1 MLTIRARRSLKNTG
15 RKLDMDNKERIRF
28 DKSKVE
34 CFNCHKRGHF
44 ERECRTPKNQD
55 SRNKEPTRRTVPVEE
70 TTSNALVSYSTSSTH
85 SKVYN
90 DLNGCSSCLEYVKD
104 LKKQNEQLVK
114 DLRTT
119 RISVVSYKTGL
130 ESVEARLVV
139 FKKNESV
146 YEEDIKLL
154 KREIYLRDLDIT
166 ELKRKLELAT
176 KEKDEP
182 TVETNEPNGRK
193 ENGAPTIEDCVS
205 ESEEDDDPK
214 FQTAKPN
221 FTKIEFVKP
230 KTDRK
235 SVKQIRQDTYS
246 LSFSPSRS
254 PRGNKRNWNQKM
266 SQKLRNDFEMFNKV
280 CHVYGSFDHLKN
292 DWNNWYNNRRFAKP
306 VWTNVQ
312 RVNKQNFSKLTH
324 PSPKRNMVPRT
335 VLTRSDSIS
344 LNTARPINTVL
355 PRTSVNNAR
364 PMKKVINNAYSTARR
379 PFNKI
384 IAANN
389 SNFTKKVNTV
399 KGTRVNTARSK
410 ALILDSFNR
419 KANEGFFVGYS
430 TNSKAFRV
438 FNSRTRIVEENLHV
452 QFSENTPNIA
462 GSGPNWLF
470 DIDALTNSMN
480 YKLVVAGNQ
489 SNGNAGTKACDDTS
503 KARMETVHG
512 KDYILLLMWPADPLF
527 SQNSKDSP
535 DVGFKPSG
543 EEEKK
548 DEPRINQVLDTNINS
563 TNNINTAS
571 DGNNINNVNAVSST
585 VNAAGLE
592 VNVVDQKTSIKLP
605 NDPNI
610 PELEDIVYSDDD
622 DEDVGA
628 EDDMN
633 NLDAFMPVSPILSTR
648 IHKDH
653 PLQQRTTNKEL
664 VRMMF
669 ACFLSQEE
677 PKKVYRNKK
686 DERGI
691 VIKNKARLVAQGYI
705 QEEGIYY
712 DEVFAPV
719 SRIEAIRLFLAY
731 ASFKD
736 FVVYQMDVK
745 SAFLYGKIEEEVYVC
760 QPPGFED
767 PDFPDRVYKVE
778 KAIYGLHQA
787 PRAWYETLSTYL
799 LDNGFQRGK
808 IDKTLF
814 IRRDKGELTFFL
826 GLQVKQKEDGIFIS
840 QDKYVTKIL
849 KKFGFSDVKTT
860 STPMKTH
867 KPLLKDAD
875 GEDVDEHLYRSM
887 IGSLMYLTSS
897 RPDIM
902 FAACACARFQV
913 NPKVSHLHVVKRIF
927 RYLKGDAI
935 SKTVVLI
942 QTTELSIRGFQY
954 AVHRFSI
961 SIKVIITEST
971 IKRDLQLEDA
981 ECLPIATIFKELTRM
996 WYEKLT
1002 QKLTF
1007 YKAFFSPQWKF
1018 LIHTIF
1024 QCLSA
1029 KTTSWNEF
1037 SSTMAS
1043 AIISLATNQK
1053 FNFSKY
1059 IFDNMVKNL
1068 EAQEQV
1074 GEGSEIPTDSYHT
1087 PTTTQPST
1095 SKPQKKQSRR
1105 KQKKDTEDP
1114 QLSGPTE
1121 PVTNDTEN
1129 VASIPTHSNNPLLSG
1144 EDRLK
1149 LNELMELCTSLSQR
1163 VLDLDNTNT
1172 SQATEITELKKR
1184 VKKLEGKRKSKPT
1197 GMKRLFKI
1205 GRSAQVVSSE
1215 DEGLGA
1221 QEDAS
1226 KQGRKIADIDADAE
1240 VTLVDETQ
1248 GRNDEEMFDIGI
1260 LYGEEEFA
1268 EHDVVE
1274 KEVSTAEVTTDSATT
1289 TTVDELTLAQTLI
1302 EIKAAKPKARG
1313 IIFQEPSE
1321 FTTTT
1326 SPSQPSQLPQA
1337 KDKGKAKMVEPEKP
1351 LKKKDQIM
1359 FDKEAEE
1366 QGELTIEEKS
1376 RLFVELMN
1384 KRKKHFARL
1393 RAEEQRRKPPTKAQ
1407 KRNTM
1412 STYLKNMAGYKHNQL
1427 NTKSFEDIQM
1437 LFDKEMKRVNTFVD
1451 MDTELV
1457 KGSETRTE
1465 GSSKRAGEELEFE
1478 NLKKHKLDENVE
1490 AEVDDEAE
1498 MKKHME
1504 IVPDDEVEIDV
1515 IPLAT
1520 KPPIVVDWKIIKEE
1534 KMGYFQII
1542 RADGSSKSVEEST
1555 RTQSN
1560 SLEAIFFKWSTFC
1573 EISEYAYLYVGRKE
1587 ISTYTCNNHRNAQQ
1601 EASN

>member
-1 MLTIRARRSLKNTG
+1 MS
-15 RKLDMDNKERIRF
+15 
-28 DKSKVE
+28 
-34 CFNCHKRGHF
+34 
-44 ERECRTPKNQD
+44 
-55 SRNKEPTRRTVPVEE
+55 
-70 TTSNALVSYSTSSTH
+70 TSN
-85 SKVYN
+85 
-90 DLNGCSSCLEYVKD
+90 
-104 LKKQNEQLVK
+104 
-114 DLRTT
+114 
-119 RISVVSYKTGL
+119 
-130 ESVEARLVV
+130 
-139 FKKNESV
+139 KKNEKNL
-146 YEEDIKLL
+146 EEH
-154 KREIYLRDLDIT
+154 
-166 ELKRKLELAT
+166 
-176 KEKDEP
+176 
-182 TVETNEPNGRK
+182 G
-193 ENGAPTIEDCVS
+193 
-205 ESEEDDDPK
+205 
-214 FQTAKPN
+214 
-221 FTKIEFVKP
+221 
-230 KTDRK
+230 
-235 SVKQIRQDTYS
+235 
-246 LSFSPSRS
+246 
-254 PRGNKRNWNQKM
+254 
-266 SQKLRNDFEMFNKV
+266 
-280 CHVYGSFDHLKN
+280 
-292 DWNNWYNNRRFAKP
+292 
-306 VWTNVQ
+306 
-312 RVNKQNFSKLTH
+312 
-324 PSPKRNMVPRT
+324 
-335 VLTRSDSIS
+335 
-344 LNTARPINTVL
+344 
-355 PRTSVNNAR
+355 
-364 PMKKVINNAYSTARR
+364 
-379 PFNKI
+379 
-384 IAANN
+384 
-389 SNFTKKVNTV
+389 
-399 KGTRVNTARSK
+399 
-410 ALILDSFNR
+410 
-419 KANEGFFVGYS
+419 
-430 TNSKAFRV
+430 
-438 FNSRTRIVEENLHV
+438 
-452 QFSENTPNIA
+452 
-462 GSGPNWLF
+462 LF
-470 DIDALTNSMN
+470 I
-480 YKLVVAGNQ
+480 Q
-489 SNGNAGTKACDDTS
+489 
-503 KARMETVHG
+503 
-512 KDYILLLMWPADPLF
+512 
-527 SQNSKDSP
+527 
-535 DVGFKPSG
+535 
-543 EEEKK
+543 
-548 DEPRINQVLDTNINS
+548 
-563 TNNINTAS
+563 
-571 DGNNINNVNAVSST
+571 
-585 VNAAGLE
+585 
-592 VNVVDQKTSIKLP
+592 
-605 NDPNI
+605 
-610 PELEDIVYSDDD
+610 
-622 DEDVGA
+622 
-628 EDDMN
+628 
-633 NLDAFMPVSPILSTR
+633 
-648 IHKDH
+648 
-653 PLQQRTTNKEL
+653 LQQRTTNKEL

-677 PKKVYRNKK
+677 PKKTLIDLPNGKRAIGTKWVYRNKK

-691 VIKNKARLVAQGYI
+691 VIKNKARLVAQGYT
-705 QEEGIYY
+705 QEEGIDY

-719 SRIEAIRLFLAY
+719 ARIEAIRLFLAY

-745 SAFLYGKIEEEVYVC
+745 SAFLYDDIIFGSTKKSLCTE
-760 QPPGFED
+760 FE
-767 PDFPDRVYKVE
+767 KMMH
-778 KAIYGLHQA
+778 KK
-787 PRAWYETLSTYL
+787 
-799 LDNGFQRGK
+799 FQMSS
-808 IDKTLF
+808 I
-814 IRRDKGELTFFL
+814 GELTFFL

-902 FAACACARFQV
+902 FAVC
-913 NPKVSHLHVVKRIF
+913 
-927 RYLKGDAI
+927 DAI

-981 ECLPIATIFKELTRM
+981 ECLPTATIFKELTRM

-1059 IFDNMVKNL
+1059 IFDNMIKNL

-1121 PVTNDTEN
+1121 PVTDDTEN
-1129 VASIPTHSNNPLLSG
+1129 VASVPTHSNDPLLSG

-1163 VLDLDNTNT
+1163 VLDLDNTKT
-1172 SQATEITELKKR
+1172 SQAAEITELKKR
-1184 VKKLEGKRKSKPT
+1184 VKKLEGKRKSKPP

-1215 DEGLGA
+1215 D
-1221 QEDAS
+1221 
-1226 KQGRKIADIDADAE
+1226 
-1240 VTLVDETQ
+1240 
-1248 GRNDEEMFDIGI
+1248 
-1260 LYGEEEFA
+1260 EEEFA

-1274 KEVSTAEVTTDSATT
+1274 KEVSTAEVTTDSTTT

-1313 IIFQEPSE
+1313 VIVQEPSE

-1351 LKKKDQIM
+1351 LKKKDHIM

-1407 KRNTM
+1407 KKKTM

-1478 NLKKHKLDENVE
+1478 NLRSTSLDDNVE
-1490 AEVDDEAE
+1490 AEVEEKAE
-1498 MKKHME
+1498 
-1504 IVPDDEVEIDV
+1504 INTIWRYVPDDEVEIDV
-1515 IPLAT
+1515 IPLST

-1542 RADGSSKSVEEST
+1542 RADGSSKRPEAANMKECYRGDLESD
-1555 RTQSN
+1555 
-1560 SLEAIFFKWSTFC
+1560 SLNQK
-1573 EISEYAYLYVGRKE
+1573 
-1587 ISTYTCNNHRNAQQ
+1587 
-1601 EASN
+1601 